1 MTRPPTE
8 MEMRVA
14 KAMANESAPWINCL
28 SDEQALALTRVAIRA
43 MREPTRLMVKNGSF
57 ELIGYNPDFDAKSD
71 YVPDVWQAMIDAASP
86 PQTE

>member
-14 KAMANESAPWINCL
+14 EAMANESAPWINCL

-43 MREPTRLMVKNGSF
+43 MRKPTIKMVTAAINSRVVGRPSHA
-57 ELIGYNPDFDAKSD
+57 LLTWRP
-71 YVPDVWQAMIDAASP
+71 MIDAASP